1 MFEGAEPKFS
11 LDELMNLRAPGVY
24 LVRATGDSMTGVGIF
39 DKDVMVVD
47 KGRDA
52 ENGSVIIAAV
62 NNEPLVKIYYREP
75 SGQIILASANPKYP
89 PRYILESESF
99 WIWGVVVNSV
109 RLHGKYGAW
118 GNGGGDIPPN
128 DA

>member
-1 MFEGAEPKFS
+1 MFEDAAGPKFS
-11 LDELMNLRAPGVY
+11 LDELMGLREPGTY
-24 LVRATGDSMTGVGIF
+24 LVRAAGDSMIGVGIH
-39 DKDVMVVD
+39 DKDILVVD

-52 ENGSVIIAAV
+52 ENGNVIIAAV

-75 SGQIILASANPKYP
+75 DGQIILASANPKYP

-109 RLHGKYGAW
+109 RMHGKY
-118 GNGGGDIPPN
+118 
-128 DA
+128 